1 METFL
6 SDVREMLAPARD
18 SPHGPLAPL
27 LVAMTF
33 VTGLV
38 DAYSYLVL
46 GHVFVANL
54 TGNILFLGFALV
66 GEHGLLVAASLSALG
81 AFVLGAAMGGKL
93 IAVMKEHR
101 GRLLGVASSV
111 QAVFLAIALVFA
123 VLSSSAVQG
132 GYRYALIVSLAIAM
146 GVQNAA
152 SRKLAVP
159 DLTTTVLTLTITGIS
174 ADSVFVG
181 GSGSRAGRRLVAV
194 VSMFLGALVGA
205 AAVLH
210 SQNFFSLMGA
220 LFIVAAVT
228 AWISA
233 AGSSNPAWI

>member
-220 LFIVAAVT
+220 LFIVAAVA

>member
-146 GVQNAA
+146 GVKNAA

-220 LFIVAAVT
+220 LFIVAAVA